1 MQFEIVLVR
10 LCLLLLHNNVY
21 MTEMNKNF
29 FFIILSIFTYFCDR
43 VSAQNYQAL
52 RDSLSKATE
61 ALSYKPDSLDLRLKK
76 AGWNIFLEQ
85 WQYARDEY
93 DFVLKQDPNNIAA
106 LFYRAFVNEKQKRYN
121 FARLDYENLIK
132 IVPYHFEARLGLA
145 LLNHKD
151 KHFTEA
157 LNQINKLVELYPDS
171 AIVYAARAGM
181 EMDYKHY
188 ELAEFDYSKAIEL
201 EPENNNYRL
210 NRINVR
216 IILKRKDDARNDL
229 DILVRNGIP
238 RANLAEYYMKCR

>member
-76 AGWNIFLEQ
+76 AGWNILLEQ

-132 IVPYHFEARLGLA
+132 IVPYQLEWKWITNTMN
-145 LLNHKD
+145 LLNSITAK
-151 KHFTEA
+151 
-157 LNQINKLVELYPDS
+157 
-171 AIVYAARAGM
+171 
-181 EMDYKHY
+181 
-188 ELAEFDYSKAIEL
+188 
-201 EPENNNYRL
+201 RL
-210 NRINVR
+210 NWSLK
-216 IILKRKDDARNDL
+216 II
-229 DILVRNGIP
+229 IIV
-238 RANLAEYYMKCR
+238 